1 MILVFG
7 SINIDFVFRTQALPR
22 EGETVLTDGM
32 LLVPGGKGANQ
43 AVAAARAGA
52 RVAMVGCIG
61 QDAMAEPATAGL
73 RGAGV
78 DLQHLRRSERPTGCA
93 AIVVDAAGRNHI
105 TVASGANLDTADG
118 MVADA
123 LLGPGTTLLL
133 QNEVDAEAN
142 LTLARRARS
151 RGASVILNAAPARAM
166 NAALWAGLL
175 AGLVVNE
182 TEAAMLAGSHEPEA
196 LRQLAAAMDAPVVA
210 TLGGDGA
217 MAVMPDG
224 TVHRIGAL
232 RLDRVVDTTAAGDS
246 FVGALATALQQG
258 QGLGEALRFA
268 SVAGALACTKPGAQT
283 SAPGRAEIEARLG
296 DLAPAV
302 RVN

>member
-7 SINIDFVFRTQALPR
+7 SINIDFVFRTEALPR

-32 LLVPGGKGANQ
+32 TLVPGGKGANQ
-43 AVAAARAGA
+43 AVAAAMTGA
-52 RVAMVGCIG
+52 PVAMIGCIG

-78 DLQHLRRSERPTGCA
+78 DLQYLRRSERPTGCA

-123 LLGPGTTLLL
+123 LLGTGTTLLL
-133 QNEVDAEAN
+133 QNEIDADAN
-142 LTLARRARS
+142 LALARRARAHGS
-151 RGASVILNAAPARAM
+151 SVILNAAPARAM

-175 AGLVVNE
+175 SGLVVNE
-182 TEAAMLAGSHEPEA
+182 TEAAMLAGSHEPQA
-196 LRQLAAAMDAPVVA
+196 LRQLAAEMNTIVIA

-217 MAVMPDG
+217 MAVAQDG
-224 TVHRIGAL
+224 AVHRIGAL

-246 FVGALATALQQG
+246 FVGALAAAMREG
-258 QGLGEALRFA
+258 QELEAALRFA

-283 SAPGRAEIEARLG
+283 SAPNRAEINARLG

-302 RVN
+302 RVS

>member
-142 LTLARRARS
+142 LALARRARS
-151 RGASVILNAAPARAM
+151 RGGSVLLNAAPARAM
-166 NAALWAGLL
+166 NADLWAGLL

-182 TEAAMLAGSHEPEA
+182 TEAAMLAGSHQPEA
-196 LRQLAAAMDAPVVA
+196 LRQLAAALDAPVVA

-217 MAVMPDG
+217 TAVMQDG
-224 TVHRIGAL
+224 SVHRIGAL

-246 FVGALATALQQG
+246 FVGALATALQEG